1 MNLPR
6 RQIFNDFKQ
15 EIEIERQF
23 YKDKGW
29 LSGISYLNHERFYEK
44 DSDHIQII
52 DRYPVTNFNNDFVEG
67 EEIYIDDNI
76 DNVFIDPTAQNVVHL
91 LTYCKTNNSIYTKVI
106 SFDIF
111 TRIVIEFNHQKD
123 STGSYDL
130 KKFKNQQELEDFA
143 NEYYSNPTDYIS
155 SYHDF
160 EIKAIPPY
168 TSQFKDVYD
177 SISGSNT
184 NLDIWNTIKG
194 KCLKVVKTTKVFTVE
209 SRMEVNRWLNAEY
222 KYTTRDVIVPAFMFV
237 DKDINK
243 EIKSEHHY
251 EPQYFISD
259 HSGYKNYRII
269 VDEKTK
275 LKGLMNLNTGKI
287 ICKCVFE
294 NISYFQHIFNV
305 NNPPEILI
313 KFTKFGKEAI
323 CELNKIDTYMR
334 K

>member
-1 MNLPR
+1 MQLTTR
-6 RQIFNDFKQ
+6 ITYDFK
-15 EIEIERQF
+15 EKIELERNF

-111 TRIVIEFNHQKD
+111 TSVVIEFNNQKD

-130 KKFKNQQELEDFA
+130 KKFGNKQELEDFA

-177 SISGSNT
+177 SIRGSKT

-209 SRMEVNRWLNAEY
+209 SRMEVNRWLNAEF
-222 KYTTRDVIVPAFMFV
+222 KYTTRDVTVPAFTFV

-275 LKGLMNLNTGKI
+275 LKGLVNVNTGKK
-287 ICKCVFE
+287 ICRCVFD
-294 NISYFQHIFNV
+294 NISYFQYIINV
-305 NNPPEILI
+305 QDPPEIMI
-313 KFTKFGKEAI
+313 KFTKNGYEAI
-323 CELNKIDTYMR
+323 CEVNRLEAALK
-334 K
+334 

>member
-1 MNLPR
+1 MQLTTR
-6 RQIFNDFKQ
+6 ITYDFK
-15 EIEIERQF
+15 EKIELERDF

-29 LSGISYLNHERFYEK
+29 LSGISYLNHERFYKK

-111 TRIVIEFNHQKD
+111 TSVVIEFKNQKD
-123 STGSYDL
+123 STGGYD
-130 KKFKNQQELEDFA
+130 FKIFENKQELEDFA

-177 SISGSNT
+177 SISGSKT
-184 NLDIWNTIKG
+184 NLDVWNTIKG

-222 KYTTRDVIVPAFMFV
+222 KYTTRDVTVPAFTFV